1 VTKPLRILY
10 VEDNQANVAF
20 FDRIL
25 SMSGDELHTYRNVE
39 DALRDPNVSAYDVI
53 ITDIHFGENV
63 MDGLDFVENLRSN
76 GITAPI
82 IAVTA
87 YDFQDYERRSEE
99 VGSDLYLVKPISP
112 QQVVSLL
119 NTFRN

>member
-1 VTKPLRILY
+1 

-25 SMSGDELHTYRNVE
+25 SMSGDELHTYHNVE

-63 MDGLDFVENLRSN
+63 MDGLDLVARLRSD
-76 GITAPI
+76 GITTPI

-119 NTFRN
+119 NGFRN